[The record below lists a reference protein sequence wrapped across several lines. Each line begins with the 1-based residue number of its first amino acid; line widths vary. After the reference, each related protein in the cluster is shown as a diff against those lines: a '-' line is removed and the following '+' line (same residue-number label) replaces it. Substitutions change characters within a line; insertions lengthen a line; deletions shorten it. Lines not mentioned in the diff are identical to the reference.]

1 MACHADQ
8 ALNILKPIR
17 NTNFD
22 LLKHFKYQK
31 NTGTLHTDASVM
43 PTNQKCWASW
53 NYRIKMGDNGKYIP
67 KTTYWMNSLQNVSQK
82 KNYFVS
88 INGEDEIVKSTIIK
102 RVNFEHPLF
111 DSNSIKAQSK
121 LENLNNLSD
130 KQNIF
135 LCGSYFKYGF
145 HEDALNSAINVSE
158 ILLKKSVWN

>member
-1 MACHADQ
+1 
-8 ALNILKPIR
+8 
-17 NTNFD
+17 
-22 LLKHFKYQK
+22 
-31 NTGTLHTDASVM
+31 
-43 PTNQKCWASW
+43 
-53 NYRIKMGDNGKYIP
+53 MGNNGKYIP
-67 KTTYWMNSLQNVSQK
+67 RTTYWMNSLQNVSQK

-88 INGEDEIVKSTIIK
+88 INGEDEIEKSTVIK

-121 LENLNNLSD
+121 LENLNTLSD